1 MCEDLTMMTRTS
13 VLPRT
18 ILIIAVAAL
27 AHGITA
33 AQTTPPSVD
42 VTAAAEVK
50 VVPDEVFILLGVETS
65 AVKLAAAKADNDD
78 RVKKLLTITQ
88 QMKIDP
94 KFVQT
99 DFITIE
105 PWDHEVFVN
114 NDRVTRHEYRVRKKI
129 AVTLREVPKFEE
141 LLSRALEAGVN
152 YVHGVEFR
160 TTELRKHRDR
170 AREMAIQAAK
180 EKAELLAGQLGRH
193 VGEAQRIT
201 EYGGGWYSA
210 YNWWGSGY
218 NNYSNVQAQVSS
230 QSGNSGYGEGTLA
243 LGQITVT
250 ASVTVSFALR

>member
-1 MCEDLTMMTRTS
+1 MRRISVLAKAMLMIAVVALSYGMTR
-13 VLPRT
+13 
-18 ILIIAVAAL
+18 
-27 AHGITA
+27 

-50 VVPDEVFILLGVETS
+50 VVPDEVLILFGVETS
-65 AVKLAAAKADNDD
+65 DVKLAAAKADNDN
-78 RVKKLLTITQ
+78 RIKKLLAITQ
-88 QMKIDP
+88 EMKIDP

-105 PWDHEVFVN
+105 PWEHEVFVN
-114 NDRVTRHEYRVRKKI
+114 NDRVTRLEYRVRKKV
-129 AVTLREVPKFEE
+129 AVTLRDVPKFEE

-180 EKAELLAGQLGRH
+180 EKAELLAGKLGRH

-201 EYGGGWYSA
+201 EYGGGWYSP
-210 YNWWGSGY
+210 YNWWGNGY
-218 NNYSNVQAQVSS
+218 SNYSNAQAQISS
-230 QSGNSGYGEGTLA
+230 QSGTSDYGESTLA

>member
-1 MCEDLTMMTRTS
+1 MTRIS
-13 VLPRT
+13 VLART
-18 ILIIAVAAL
+18 ILIVAVAAL
-27 AHGITA
+27 ACGITP

-50 VVPDEVFILLGVETS
+50 VVPDEVFILFGVETS
-65 AVKLAAAKADNDD
+65 DVKLAAAKADNDN
-78 RVKKLLTITQ
+78 RVKKLLAITQ

-94 KFVQT
+94 KYVQT

-114 NDRVTRHEYRVRKKI
+114 NNRVTRPEYRVRKKV
-129 AVTLREVPKFEE
+129 AVTLREVPKFED

-180 EKAELLAGQLGRH
+180 EKAELLASQLGRTI
-193 VGEAQRIT
+193 GEAQRIS
-201 EYGGGWYSA
+201 EYGGGWYSS
-210 YNWWGSGY
+210 YNWWGNGY
-218 NNYSNVQAQVSS
+218 NNYSNVQAQISS
-230 QSGNSGYGEGTLA
+230 QSGNSGYSEGTIA